1 MTANGGGDCPE
12 RQLDALLETL
22 KVRDPDGYEAMIPGS
37 EIVLLTDAPSHAT
50 ELEKLVIDEAMV
62 SKVCISF
69 FLSLTGGCI
78 HEAGQRMYERIAN
91 STGGTVASSISQDG
105 FLDFASSH
113 DYGKCANKYDLP
125 QLFGQRKKRQTSS
138 LSSSD
143 TYNSEQECHNFSTSL
158 FTTAVKVTGHTS
170 QHSVIVTK
178 PNGERITVP
187 TIHRVGA
194 VFRDPTPLSGE
205 WSVCVDNGTL
215 TITLENK
222 DGMDNILKYLRPI
235 ANSSEFAIRHTPPPA
250 CKSLNILLIT
260 THNIFFFPAQ
270 AQPEG

>member
-1 MTANGGGDCPE
+1 MTATGGGDCPE

-22 KVRDPDGYEAMIPGS
+22 KVRDPDGYEAMVPGS

-50 ELEKLVIDEAMV
+50 ELEKLVIKEAIA

-78 HEAGQRMYERIAN
+78 HEEGQMMYERIAN
-91 STGGTVASSISQDG
+91 ATGGTVTGDISQVG
-105 FLDFASSH
+105 FLDFDASH
-113 DYGKCANKYDLP
+113 NYGQCANRYDLP
-125 QLFGQRKKRQTSS
+125 RFGKRKKRQTSS
-138 LSSSD
+138 LSSSE
-143 TYNSEQECHNFSTSL
+143 TYNTEQACHNFSTSL

-187 TIHRVGA
+187 TIDRVGA

-205 WSVCVDNGTL
+205 WSVCVYYGTL

-222 DGMDNILKYLRPI
+222 NGMDNILKYLRPI
-235 ANSSEFAIRHTPPPA
+235 ASSSEFSIRHTPPPA

-260 THNIFFFPAQ
+260 THHIFFFPAQ
-270 AQPEG
+270 VQ